1 MAFETRMLQ
10 ECTDFWT
17 NHVETNVPP
26 PFDDGKGTQAYLR
39 LVHGEVR
46 LEGVGLRLKGVYR
59 AAASRACVSVRETS
73 KEVHAHHLCVDT
85 FDQPCCV

>member
-46 LEGVGLRLKGVYR
+46 LEGVGLRLRVGVVQQSLVAYER
-59 AAASRACVSVRETS
+59 RQKKCMHTTCV
-73 KEVHAHHLCVDT
+73 
-85 FDQPCCV
+85 